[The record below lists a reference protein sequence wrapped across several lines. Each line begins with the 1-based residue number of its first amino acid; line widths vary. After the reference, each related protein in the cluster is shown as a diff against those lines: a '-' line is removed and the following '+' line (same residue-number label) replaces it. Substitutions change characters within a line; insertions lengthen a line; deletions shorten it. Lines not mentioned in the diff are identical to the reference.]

1 MKKEQKPGAHDPLQL
16 LNIWRSYQLKRWKKE
31 RRKRLKPGRPT
42 ISNQLPQFKEQRSA
56 KTKWRLAVLLVVFTV
71 GTVISL
77 YFMSPSSDIQQL
89 AVSGTKSVPDQQV
102 INASQ
107 ISLGDNVLWQL
118 MHQKETK
125 QRIQTKLPKIKQVNI
140 KVVQYNQINLS
151 VSEYQT
157 VGYLVR
163 EKQYYPI
170 LENGQILKT
179 KMTQSLGS
187 SPVYSGFKNDTYL
200 KQGLKLYRDF
210 PKSIQS
216 AVSEIRLTAGNNN
229 PYQIHLY
236 MNDGNEVIGDLR
248 TLATK
253 IKYYPVLVKQMKGKG
268 QLDLEVGAYSKS
280 FETSK

>member
-118 MHQKETK
+118 MHEKETK

>member
-187 SPVYSGFKNDTYL
+187 SPVYSGFKNDKYL
-200 KQGLKLYRDF
+200 KQGLKLYREF